1 MAFNEF
7 GEDTLA
13 STPGDGLDSESPR
26 RNAFELSGPLVG
38 DEVDD
43 HQSALL
49 LQEHQ
54 QPDEYDEEAI
64 MTPQMLPISRS
75 TSSKITRTVAIIKT
89 HALSHRFEVEARIQE
104 AGFEIVKERQM
115 VFDTETD
122 PETLDEL
129 FGEDARSLAEGPV
142 WVYVLERH
150 RAVEVWTTLMGPR
163 DPNIAAV
170 QAPNSLRGLYGI
182 SLAQNGFMGSEDL
195 EIAEIQIASLFA
207 SSPPF
212 PTTDLPA
219 GNERFDSIRSMT
231 SSVLEAIRQNAADG
245 DEYAASSV
253 TQPSTAGGE
262 SRSTKSG
269 TSRKTSRASSFR
281 ARDLPA
287 THAEPDIKPRMS
299 RASALRAGLPVEK
312 THVGPRAPLDK
323 ERLAKTFANVP
334 GHKRAQTIQVASTAA
349 PTIAP
354 RMTRAASLRLGLT
367 PPAPAARPRPSVAP
381 SSKKSKDTVA
391 EEKAVPKKDTFE
403 GVPGHK
409 RRESISVASAKPP
422 SIAPRLNKSAALR
435 QTKDAA
441 PPSSFMF
448 KGPSSQKYPGSRS
461 NSVASFNDPHSRPAS
476 QSSVRGPVS
485 RPSMSRPASTIA
497 IRPPSATPKP
507 TVRANGK
514 VHEPLTTK
522 AVNGAQKNDAAPEPA
537 AAPVKRKPRPS
548 SLAAPTITPRPN
560 KSAMLRAA
568 KMEAQNAAAN
578 AKAPRRKLGPAVA

>member
-1 MAFNEF
+1 M
-7 GEDTLA
+7 
-13 STPGDGLDSESPR
+13 P
-26 RNAFELSGPLVG
+26 
-38 DEVDD
+38 
-43 HQSALL
+43 
-49 LQEHQ
+49 
-54 QPDEYDEEAI
+54 
-64 MTPQMLPISRS
+64 PISRS

-182 SLAQNGFMGSEDL
+182 SQAQNGFMGSEDL

-219 GNERFDSIRSMT
+219 GSERFDSIRSMT

-253 TQPSTAGGE
+253 TQP
-262 SRSTKSG
+262 G

-312 THVGPRAPLDK
+312 THVGPRAPLNR

-349 PTIAP
+349 PTIEP

-367 PPAPAARPRPSVAP
+367 PPAPAARPRPSIAP
-381 SSKKSKDTVA
+381 SSKKSKDTLV
-391 EEKAVPKKDTFE
+391 EEIAVPKKDTFE

-435 QTKDAA
+435 QTKEAA

-448 KGPSSQKYPGSRS
+448 KGPSTQKYPGSRS

-476 QSSVRGPVS
+476 QSSVRGPAS

-507 TVRANGK
+507 TVRSNGR
-514 VHEPLTTK
+514 VHEPLSAN
-522 AVNGAQKNDAAPEPA
+522 AVNGAQKNDAASEPA
-537 AAPVKRKPRPS
+537 TAPVKRKPRPS